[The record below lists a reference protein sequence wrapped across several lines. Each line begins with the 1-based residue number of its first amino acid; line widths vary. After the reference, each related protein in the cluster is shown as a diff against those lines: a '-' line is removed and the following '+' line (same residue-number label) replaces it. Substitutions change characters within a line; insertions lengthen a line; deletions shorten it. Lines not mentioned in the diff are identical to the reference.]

1 MVPAMSQTVERS
13 SLDLRYEG
21 HRLRNDAAEARLLG
35 SIAQR
40 GIEEPLGGVD
50 TPQGRLLLDG
60 FRRNRC
66 AAKLGI
72 HCVPYVSWGEDEAQG
87 IANLMA
93 ACRQRTLTI
102 LEQARFVGELSSR
115 HGMTVADVAEML
127 SRSKAWVST
136 RRNLLARMSPAIQEI
151 LLGGAFPVYS
161 YMVTLRPFMRINGVG
176 QDEIERFVQAVA
188 GAKLSVREIELLA
201 HGYFRGTP
209 SLRQAVDRGRWK
221 WTLDQM
227 QAAGQTC
234 RGLNDFERGLLRD
247 LERLLQVMQTVM
259 TRCDSPRLQARDFH
273 AQANLLLAGLLGRRD
288 SFFKKMEEFYDRT
301 GREECHLPVAPRGD
315 VAAGDQP
322 PDAHQPQCG
331 AEDRQAAGQIRPPAA
346 ERQEGARRRATRTS
360 LPRV

>member
-1 MVPAMSQTVERS
+1 MVRSMSQTVERS

-21 HRLRNDAAEARLLG
+21 YRLRNDGAEARLLA

-72 HCVPYVSWGEDEAQG
+72 ECVPYVSWGEDETQG

-93 ACRQRTLTI
+93 ARRQRTLTI
-102 LEQARFVGELSSR
+102 LEQARFVGELLSR

-151 LLGGAFPVYS
+151 LFRGAFPVYS
-161 YMVTLRPFMRINGVG
+161 YMVTLRPFTRINGV
-176 QDEIERFVQAVA
+176 DAKEIERFVQAVA
-188 GAKLSVREIELLA
+188 GTKLSVREIELLA

-209 SLRQAVDRGRWK
+209 SLRQAIDQGRWK

-227 QAAGQTC
+227 QAVGQTC
-234 RGLNDFERGLLRD
+234 RGLSDFERGLLRD
-247 LERLLQVMQTVM
+247 LERLLQVMQKVM
-259 TRCDSPRLQARDFH
+259 TRCDSPRLGTRDFH
-273 AQANLLLAGLLGRRD
+273 AQANLLLASLLGRRE
-288 SFFKKMEEFYDRT
+288 SFFKRMEEFYDRT
-301 GREECHLPVAPRGD
+301 GREECHLPVASSGD
-315 VAAGDQP
+315 VAAPDQP
-322 PDAHQPQCG
+322 PSARQPQCG
-331 AEDRQAAGQIRPPAA
+331 AEDRQAAGKVRPPTA
-346 ERQEGARRRATRTS
+346 ERQEAD
-360 LPRV
+360 